1 MAQPRTY
8 NRQYNF
14 TDFQTASPN
23 TPLPAVQVDAELNTA
38 KLTLDD
44 LNNNIGLIQRDDGKL
59 RNNSVHT
66 EAFDATSLALMNA
79 GEINPRGSWSA
90 STSYA
95 VNDLVNYNAST
106 YLCLISHTSTPNF
119 LDDEAAGKWNLLA
132 NAAIKS
138 TASAVDKF
146 EGDGN

>member
-79 GEINPRGSWSA
+79 GEINPKG
-90 STSYA
+90 
-95 VNDLVNYNAST
+95 
-106 YLCLISHTSTPNF
+106 
-119 LDDEAAGKWNLLA
+119 AGQHQRPTLLT
-132 NAAIKS
+132 I
-138 TASAVDKF
+138 
-146 EGDGN
+146 